1 MREINIQ
8 EITDTVA
15 ELCIQANKILPEN
28 LEKKIESCAKE
39 EESPVGKAVF
49 DDLLAN
55 LQAAREE
62 NFPICQD
69 TGMAVV
75 FIELGQD
82 VHITGGTLREAV
94 NAGVAKGYTEGYLR
108 CSVVGDPLER
118 VNTKDNTPAVL
129 HLELVEG
136 ENIKITVCPKGFGSE
151 NMSQLKMMTP
161 AVSHED
167 IINFVVDCIA
177 KAGSNPCPPIVVGV
191 GIGGNF
197 EECALLAKKALCR
210 DAEERNANP
219 YYAELAGENQSAWHW
234 SAGIWRNSNGF
245 ICQYRRGGNAHCR
258 TACFCQCRLSCDT
271 PRRKGVIIWLSAP
284 KADGKLSAMTKNIS
298 GISSR
303 DMMTRTIG
311 CILWQKISICML
323 LFR

>member
-1 MREINIQ
+1 MREINVQ

-15 ELCIQANKILPEN
+15 ELCIRANKILPEN
-28 LEKKIESCAKE
+28 LEKKIHECAGL
-39 EESPVGKAVF
+39 EESPVSRAVF
-49 DDLLAN
+49 DDLIAN

-69 TGMAVV
+69 TGMTVV
-75 FIELGQD
+75 FIELGQE

-118 VNTKDNTPAVL
+118 VNTKNNTPAVL

-151 NMSQLKMMTP
+151 NMSQLRMMTP
-161 AVSHED
+161 AVSHDD
-167 IINFVVDCIA
+167 IIRYVTDCIA
-177 KAGSNPCPPIVVGV
+177 KAGSNPCPPIVAGV

-210 DAEERNANP
+210 DASIRNP
-219 YYAELAGENQSAWHW
+219 KPLYAELEQKMLDSINKLGIGAQGFGGTITALYVNIEEGATHIAGLPVAVNVGCH
-234 SAGIWRNSNGF
+234 
-245 ICQYRRGGNAHCR
+245 
-258 TACFCQCRLSCDT
+258 
-271 PRRKGVIIWLSAP
+271 V
-284 KADGKLSAMTKNIS
+284 
-298 GISSR
+298 
-303 DMMTRTIG
+303 TRHAEK
-311 CILWQKISICML
+311 IL
-323 LFR
+323 